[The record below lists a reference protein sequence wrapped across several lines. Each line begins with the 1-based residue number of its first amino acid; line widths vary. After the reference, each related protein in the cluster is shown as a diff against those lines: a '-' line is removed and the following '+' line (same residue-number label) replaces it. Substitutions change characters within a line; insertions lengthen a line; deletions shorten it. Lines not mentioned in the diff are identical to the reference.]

1 MSLELETVSYYQ
13 RHVIVEPV
21 KYMNFIAE
29 TRNGEDRYKRKY
41 CVEAS
46 PLGLGLARV
55 EVSGTGCTIV
65 LCNLAPVEPSSITV
79 TTILS

>member
-1 MSLELETVSYYQ
+1 MSLELETVSCYQ
-13 RHVIVEPV
+13 RHVIVEQV

-46 PLGLGLARV
+46 PLGLGLGLKCRELV
-55 EVSGTGCTIV
+55 V
-65 LCNLAPVEPSSITV
+65 LLYYVIWPPSNPAQ
-79 TTILS
+79 